1 MGGTIV
7 IEELEKAL
15 AYSEAQLEI
24 AREMGN
30 KRDIERYEI
39 YVRSVKDDIAIEKA
53 KQFAKERAAESTEF
67 LLDFLGN
74 ERRS

>member
-1 MGGTIV
+1 M

-53 KQFAKERAAESTEF
+53 KEFSKQYHSESTEF
-67 LLDFLGN
+67 LLHFLAN
-74 ERRS
+74 ERHS